1 MGGVASPNRF
11 FGGFGDVP
19 GQVIIGWSVFGGF
32 PKSVVQGFWGRRL
45 PQINQNGR
53 IHQNAIDSSRR
64 GRTSTTAIQKSE
76 ALIYLVQEAA
86 DSGREL
92 QSIVVV
98 EAMTVVPNPT
108 VTGIQVKSPGP
119 NYEEAFTEL
128 YPAGTEVKQVK
139 TQLNSRRQFFLLG
152 QVEKKQAGKNPY
164 IGTALSKFLNA
175 RIGELSADKEDN
187 KRLVLRLKWILSSS
201 KISCGNSSD
210 TDGGSTD
217 KEPLSKYIEAL
228 DDLCKTILKALSVD
242 GQVQDVSAARVYIV
256 YLMSFFSSTE
266 TKEFKATSSVT
277 NKVTALCEV
286 FNQDEEDAAVNAVKD
301 ARKLSGVL
309 VDAVFE
315 GDDISLER
323 MKDEAAKQ
331 YLFML
336 KSLPNDDCPRRYLV
350 SAFSATPAEETVC
363 KLEDQMNCCYLPQT
377 SVHEMLFS
385 CIEALKSYGHTDQ
398 ALEFATKANKEYPA
412 MGYELLLPGAI
423 DSKLPSRVFKPEH
436 ICKNDAI
443 KMALHLSQTDHLTQ
457 EVLSSPNIC
466 NEPSTY
472 FEVAGAGKAISPN
485 EIVISGY
492 IDSGSFAKVYKASY
506 KGMAVAVKAMALKAS
521 DVYKL
526 FFRGLVCSARLGKDY
541 AVCTLGYFVLNESA
555 LAKKESLHPDDVL
568 HIVVLEEL
576 AQCTPSGFQRGRIR
590 EKNLANAGYKR
601 KCREWNNIMMKR
613 LEDYLLPFKQ
623 ILEAL
628 IVAHKLN
635 IEHRDINPDSN
646 FHLHRAFLNLVALT
660 PHNRKSLILLLK

>member
-1 MGGVASPNRF
+1 MQQNVFWGGNPPQIDFSAALGMFPNRGSLGGPF
-11 FGGFGDVP
+11 SGGSLNQSCKDFGEGA
-19 GQVIIGWSVFGGF
+19 
-32 PKSVVQGFWGRRL
+32 
-45 PQINQNGR
+45 NQSKRSN
-53 IHQNAIDSSRR
+53 SSERNR
-64 GRTSTTAIQKSE
+64 FESPRTSTTAIQKSE

-128 YPAGTEVKQVK
+128 YPAGTEVKQAK

-175 RIGELSADKEDN
+175 RIGELTADKEDN
-187 KRLVLRLKWILSSS
+187 KRLVLRLEWILSSS

-331 YLFML
+331 YLFMV

-363 KLEDQMNCCYLPQT
+363 KLEDQMNCCYLPHT

-398 ALEFATKANKEYPA
+398 ALVFATKANKEYPA

-443 KMALHLSQTDHLTQ
+443 KMALHLSQTDRLTQ
-457 EVLSSPNIC
+457 EVLSSPTIC

-472 FEVAGAGKAISPN
+472 LEVAGAGKAISIAAPLRKF
-485 EIVISGY
+485 IKQ
-492 IDSGSFAKVYKASY
+492 AT
-506 KGMAVAVKAMALKAS
+506 
-521 DVYKL
+521 
-526 FFRGLVCSARLGKDY
+526 RG
-541 AVCTLGYFVLNESA
+541 
-555 LAKKESLHPDDVL
+555 
-568 HIVVLEEL
+568 
-576 AQCTPSGFQRGRIR
+576 
-590 EKNLANAGYKR
+590 
-601 KCREWNNIMMKR
+601 W
-613 LEDYLLPFKQ
+613 LLP
-623 ILEAL
+623 
-628 IVAHKLN
+628 
-635 IEHRDINPDSN
+635 
-646 FHLHRAFLNLVALT
+646 
-660 PHNRKSLILLLK
+660 